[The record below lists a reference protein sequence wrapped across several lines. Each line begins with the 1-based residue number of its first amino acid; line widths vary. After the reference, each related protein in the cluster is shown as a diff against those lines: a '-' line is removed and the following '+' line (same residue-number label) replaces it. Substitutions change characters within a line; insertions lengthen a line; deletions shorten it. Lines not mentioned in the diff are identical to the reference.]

1 MSNSTDKPYDQA
13 FKYLA
18 EKDAESLLFLLGALP
33 ENLTSIEVLPPELS
47 FPAVLPDQL
56 YRLTTPEET
65 YLIHIEAQT
74 YWDAA
79 IPQRMPEYAVL
90 AWLKYRLPVFSYVL
104 VLSKKRFPLNLPLMG
119 IINAGRTQVV
129 THYPVIRL
137 WEVSATEAMERRS
150 ETILPFIP
158 LMQGGE
164 AALLESA
171 ERLRDVQDETK
182 RREMALHFLV
192 LGGLRYNNV
201 DLLELVGG
209 TNMISLH
216 DLRDSSIYQMILLEG
231 QAKGEQQGL
240 QRGLQRGLEQGTA
253 AAEHS
258 LRRLAANRFPGIEL
272 APELI
277 EIHDLEKMSSL
288 VEEILQFD
296 SAAALNSRI
305 KEIAA
310 QKTDA

>member
-56 YRLTTPEET
+56 YRVTTSEET

-137 WEVSATEAMERRS
+137 WEISAIEAMARRS
-150 ETILPFIP
+150 ETILPFVP

-164 AALLESA
+164 EALLESA
-171 ERLRDVQDETK
+171 ERLCDVQDETK

-192 LGGLRYNNV
+192 LGGLRYNHV

-209 TNMISLH
+209 TKMISLH

-231 QAKGEQQGL
+231 QTKGL
-240 QRGLQRGLEQGTA
+240 QQGTA
-253 AAEHS
+253 AAEHA
-258 LRRLAANRFPGIEL
+258 LRRLATNRFPGIEL
-272 APELI
+272 ATELS

-310 QKTDA
+310 RKN

>member
-56 YRLTTPEET
+56 YRVTTSEET

-137 WEVSATEAMERRS
+137 WEISAIEAMARRS
-150 ETILPFIP
+150 ETILPFVP

-164 AALLESA
+164 EALLESA
-171 ERLRDVQDETK
+171 ERLCDVQDETK

-192 LGGLRYNNV
+192 LGGLRYNHV

-209 TNMISLH
+209 TKMISLH

-231 QAKGEQQGL
+231 QTKGL
-240 QRGLQRGLEQGTA
+240 QQGTA
-253 AAEHS
+253 AAEHA
-258 LRRLAANRFPGIEL
+258 LRRLAINRFPGIEL
-272 APELI
+272 ATELS

-310 QKTDA
+310 RKN

>member
-56 YRLTTPEET
+56 YRITTSEET

-137 WEVSATEAMERRS
+137 WEVSATEAMARRS
-150 ETILPFIP
+150 ETILPFVP

-164 AALLESA
+164 EALLESA
-171 ERLRDVQDETK
+171 ERLCDVQDETK

-209 TNMISLH
+209 TKMISLH

-240 QRGLQRGLEQGTA
+240 QQGLQQGTA
-253 AAEHS
+253 AAEHA
-258 LRRLAANRFPGIEL
+258 LRRLAINRFPGIEL
-272 APELI
+272 ATELT